1 MTLNYCLL
9 PLKSPEDRELKIR
22 IKIIHFG
29 YSYTKH
35 SCPVSKTENSRMLEM
50 GVGVS
55 LLRNSGPWLCILASL
70 GVHTLLKHRWAI
82 KSQLS
87 IRGKHVS
94 MNHVRLSSVACSSN
108 LKLWWLQLTC
118 SGVILR
124 KQKQHHLHTSYRH
137 TVGRGFLASVFQQW
151 RQDEDPPASLGSPG
165 HFC

>member
-55 LLRNSGPWLCILASL
+55 LLRNSGSFFLSSFSL
-70 GVHTLLKHRWAI
+70 
-82 KSQLS
+82 SLS
-87 IRGKHVS
+87 IS
-94 MNHVRLSSVACSSN
+94 LS
-108 LKLWWLQLTC
+108 L
-118 SGVILR
+118 
-124 KQKQHHLHTSYRH
+124 
-137 TVGRGFLASVFQQW
+137 
-151 RQDEDPPASLGSPG
+151 SLSLSLS
-165 HFC
+165 FTFENN